1 MEAFKIVEIRVA
13 LGQIAPQSRSP
24 EENLARSLKY
34 IEEAAEK
41 GAHLIIF
48 PELFPFGILKDRIKA
63 KEAAN
68 LSKTFLEILKDA
80 ATGKKI
86 NIFAGLPFLKN
97 TSLLFNSLFCLT
109 SKGNTYR
116 YDKLN
121 LFPPFNEDKI
131 FDTGC
136 VPVDVWIDT
145 GTFEIG
151 IGPQICFDIRFPE
164 LSRTYSKRGCHLLV
178 VSALWPLSR
187 TDNFITLLKARAM
200 ENQCFVAASNACGG
214 YGEQELAGSS
224 IVVAPDGT
232 VLIKAKSEE
241 GLFFEKINI
250 ERQKSIRTF
259 FNSSWSQGLWNLPL
273 EEKILEAK
281 ELKKRLC
288 RIKKSG
294 QKIVFTN
301 GCFDILHAG
310 HVNYLKKARG
320 LGDALV
326 VGLNSDSSI
335 KKIKGKSRPVNPQE
349 QRARVLAALSF
360 VDFVVIFNE
369 DTPQRL
375 IHELRPDVLV
385 KGADWDEDKI
395 VGARFVKSLGGR
407 VERIPFDINTSTSK
421 IIERVR
427 NQKIPE

>member
-1 MEAFKIVEIRVA
+1 MEIHVA
-13 LGQIAPQSRSP
+13 LGQIAPGSRSP
-24 EENLARSLKY
+24 EENLALALKD
-34 IEEAAEK
+34 IEKAAKK
-41 GAHLIIF
+41 GAHLIVF
-48 PELFPFGILKDRIKA
+48 PELFPFGIIEAKRKA

-86 NIFAGLPFLKN
+86 NIFAGLPFLKDA
-97 TSLLFNSLFCLT
+97 SLLFNSLFCFT
-109 SKGNTYR
+109 SKGKTYR

-121 LFPPFNEDKI
+121 LFPPFNEENI
-131 FDTGC
+131 FDTGR
-136 VPVDVWIDT
+136 VPVDVWLET
-145 GTFEIG
+145 GTCEIG

-187 TDNFITLLKARAM
+187 KDNFVTLLKARAM
-200 ENQCFVAASNACGG
+200 ESQCFVAASNACGG
-214 YGEQELAGSS
+214 CGEQELAGSS
-224 IVVAPDGT
+224 LVVAPDGT
-232 VLIKAKSEE
+232 VLIQAKGEE
-241 GLFFEKINI
+241 GLLLAKINVD
-250 ERQKSIRTF
+250 RQKSIRTF
-259 FNSSWSQGLWNLPL
+259 FNSSWPQGLWNIAL
-273 EEKILEAK
+273 EEKILDT
-281 ELKKRLC
+281 KRLRRTLF

-310 HVNYLKKARG
+310 HVSYLKRARG
-320 LGDALV
+320 LGDVLV
-326 VGLNSDSSI
+326 VGLNSDSSV

-360 VDFVVIFNE
+360 VDFVVIFQE

-375 IHELRPDVLV
+375 IHELRPDILV
-385 KGADWDEDKI
+385 KGADWDEDEI

-407 VERIPFDINTSTSK
+407 VERIAFEVNTSTSR
-421 IIERVR
+421 IIQRI
-427 NQKIPE
+427 KASKAPE